1 MAEDIYQLGNILHRH
16 KYRYLHYAYRTFL
29 GGLTL
34 TAATAVWQVVSRH

>member
-16 KYRYLHYAYRTFL
+16 KYRYLRDPYRTFL

-34 TAATAVWQVVSRH
+34 TTATAVWQVVSRH